1 MSLPLFTVLMA
12 VAGLVLGSFA
22 NVVIW
27 RFPRGESLSRP
38 ASHCP
43 ACGAPVRPRDNIPVV
58 SWLLLR
64 GRCRDCA
71 APIPARYPLVEGVS
85 ALLFVLAA
93 LRFGASGRAIIAAV
107 CFWLLLVLSA
117 IDLDHYRLP
126 NALVAVLAVIGVVAA
141 GISQVTALEL
151 APLVGTTVSG
161 WLSSPIAAGIAGALL
176 GGGMS
181 LGIALLYGLL
191 RGRSGLGMG
200 DVKLLGALG
209 FYIGPYVL
217 LALFVGSVLGMVV
230 GIAAARGERLSAVRI
245 PFGPSLAAGA
255 IVAALVGPAILSWY
269 LGLAGLA

>member
-1 MSLPLFTVLMA
+1 MSLPLFTVLMG

-22 NVVIW
+22 NVVVW
-27 RFPRGESLSRP
+27 RFPRGESLSHP

-43 ACGAPVRPRDNIPVV
+43 ACDAPVRPRDNVPVV

-64 GRCRDCA
+64 GRCRDCS
-71 APIPARYPLVEGVS
+71 APIPARYPVVEGVS

-93 LRFGASGRAIIAAV
+93 LRFGVSARAVVAAV

-126 NALVAVLAVIGVVAA
+126 NALVAVLAVIGVAAA
-141 GISQVTALEL
+141 GVSQVTGLQI
-151 APLVGTTVSG
+151 APLVGTAASG
-161 WLSSPIAAGIAGALL
+161 WLSSPLAAGLAGALL

-230 GIAAARGERLSAVRI
+230 GIAAARGERLSRVRI

-255 IVAALVGPAILSWY
+255 VVAALAGPAIMSWY
-269 LGLAGLA
+269 LGIAGLS